1 MTDTAT
7 ELVTLPLLKDNY
19 GFILHDAVSNSTAL
33 IDVPDHA
40 PLVAELEKRGW
51 PLTDIWITHHH
62 WDHIDGLGPLL
73 DACAANGWTPR
84 VVAARADMHRLPADL
99 ITDQMDDGDTFMFGD
114 IPVHILDVPGHTV
127 GHIAYHLPSINTLFT
142 ADSLMALGC
151 GRLFEGTPAQM
162 WDTLQKLRALPPQ
175 TTVCS
180 GHEYTQSNGAFAI
193 TIDPDNAALKD
204 RIANIATARA
214 QNLPTVP
221 SLLQLEIDTNP
232 FLRAD
237 NTALKAAIGM
247 TDSSDLEVFTEIR
260 ARKDRF

>member
-1 MTDTAT
+1 MTDTNI
-7 ELVTLPLLKDNY
+7 EHVTLPLLDDNY
-19 GFILHDAVSNSTAL
+19 GFIVHDPATHSTAI

-40 PLVAELEKRGW
+40 PLLAALEKRGW
-51 PLTDIWITHHH
+51 ALTDIWITHHH
-62 WDHIDGLGPLL
+62 WDHVDGLAPLL
-73 DACAANGWTPR
+73 AACAAKGWTPR
-84 VVAARADMHRLPADL
+84 VVAAQADMHRLPANL
-99 ITDQMDDGDTFMFGD
+99 ITDPMTGGDTFKFGHLAVE
-114 IPVHILDVPGHTV
+114 IIDVPGHTV
-127 GHIAYHLPSINTLFT
+127 GHIAFHIPDIAMLFC

-162 WDTLQKLRALPPQ
+162 WDSLLTLRALPPQ

-193 TIDPDNAALKD
+193 TIDPDNSALKK
-204 RIANIATARA
+204 RIADVDAARA

-221 SLLQLEIDTNP
+221 STLQLEIDTNP

-237 NTALKAAIGM
+237 DPALKTALGM
-247 TDSSDLEVFTEIR
+247 AQATDLEVFTEIR